1 MPCLMVERMTQSDLT
16 VALALAFALCSTIGL
31 LILAWVGVPRIERI
45 ASHTGRRI
53 LANSAVPIAAQFF
66 NRAVDLVFAA
76 FVLRM
81 LGASGNGQY
90 VVATTVWLYAKTVS
104 DFGLGVLV
112 TREVSREP
120 DEAGR
125 LLGSSTLLRL
135 VVLLGLIPIVGLYVL
150 WGSQWSD
157 LSRNSVIAIGLLF
170 LAIAPS
176 SYTEAVNSI
185 FNGRER
191 MEFPALL
198 NIATNLCRFGLGLAA
213 LFAGFGVIGVAGVA
227 FVSTTLAAVAFH
239 VAARHVD
246 VKPVWRLGRVEARD
260 LVSLSWPLLL
270 NALLLN
276 LFFRA
281 DVFIIQASKGDSALG
296 SYDAAYKFI
305 NMLPL
310 IPAYFTLAVFPLLSR
325 YATSNSERLMESF
338 RLAAKLLFIV
348 AWPITLGTMLLAPD
362 LIRVLAGQSYLPNSA
377 TALRIL
383 IWFLPISYVNG
394 ITQYVLIAVNRQR
407 TITIAFAAAVSFNVV
422 ANLVLVPYYGFF
434 AAAAVT
440 IATEAVLFV
449 PLSIAVHRYVG
460 RFNWI
465 GFSARPILAALAMG
479 AVELVTWRMG
489 AIPALALSMLCYA
502 AALVGTGSLGRQEAQ
517 IVLSIIGR
525 SKPAISRT

>member
-1 MPCLMVERMTQSDLT
+1 MIERMTQSDWT
-16 VALALAFALCSTIGL
+16 IALSLAFAVCSSAGL
-31 LILAWVGVPRIERI
+31 LALAWVGVPRIERI
-45 ASHTGRRI
+45 AGNTVRRI
-53 LANSAVPIAAQFF
+53 LTNSAVPIASQLF

-81 LGASGNGQY
+81 LGATGNGQY

-112 TREVSREP
+112 TREVSRRP

-135 VVLLGLIPIVGLYVL
+135 AVLLALIPIVGLYVL
-150 WGSQWSD
+150 WGTQGSD
-157 LSRNSVIAIGLLF
+157 LSRNSVIAIGFLF
-170 LAIAPS
+170 LAIVPS
-176 SYTEAVNSI
+176 SYSEAVNSI

-227 FVSTTLAAVAFH
+227 FVSTTVAALAFH
-239 VAARHVD
+239 VAARHVS
-246 VKPVWRLGRVEARD
+246 VTPVWRLERSEARD

-281 DVFIIQASKGDSALG
+281 DVFIIQASKGDNALG

-325 YATSNSERLMESF
+325 YATSNTERLMESY
-338 RLAAKLLFIV
+338 RLAAKLLFLV
-348 AWPITLGTMLLAPD
+348 AWPITIATMLMAPD
-362 LIRVLAGQSYLPNSA
+362 LIRVLAGESYLPNSA

-394 ITQYVLIAVNRQR
+394 VTQYVLIAVNRQR
-407 TITIAFAAAVSFNVV
+407 TISIAFAAAVTFNVV
-422 ANLVLVPYYGFF
+422 ANLALVPRYGYF
-434 AAAAVT
+434 AAAATT
-440 IATEAVLFV
+440 IATEVVLFI
-449 PLSIAVHRYVG
+449 PLSIAVRRYVG
-460 RFNWI
+460 RVNWI
-465 GFSARPILAALAMG
+465 GFSARPLAAALAMG
-479 AVELVTWRMG
+479 LMELATRGLGVW
-489 AIPALALSMLCYA
+489 PALLIATLTYM
-502 AALVGTGSLGRQEAQ
+502 AALVASGSLGRQEAD
-517 IVLSIIGR
+517 IALSIIGR
-525 SKPAISRT
+525 SKPVVSRT

>member
-1 MPCLMVERMTQSDLT
+1 MIDRMAQSDYT
-16 VALALAFALCSTIGL
+16 IALALAFALVSTAGL
-31 LILAWVGVPRIERI
+31 MALARIGVPTIERI
-45 ASHTGRRI
+45 AGNTVRRI
-53 LANSAVPIAAQFF
+53 LTNSAVPIASQLF

-81 LGASGNGQY
+81 LGQSGNGQY

-120 DEAGR
+120 ESAGS

-135 VVLLGLIPIVGLYVL
+135 AVLVAIVPVVGLYVL
-150 WGSQWSD
+150 WGTHWSD
-157 LSRNSVIAIGLLF
+157 LSRTSVIAIGLLF
-170 LAIAPS
+170 LTIAPS

-198 NIATNLCRFGLGLAA
+198 NILTNLCRFGLGLAA
-213 LFAGFGVIGVAGVA
+213 LFAGFGVVGLASVA
-227 FVSTTLAAVAFH
+227 FITTTLSAVAFH
-239 VAARHVD
+239 LAARHVR
-246 VKPVWRLGRVEARD
+246 VRPVWRLDRSQAHD
-260 LVSLSWPLLL
+260 LVLLAWPLLL

-281 DVFIIQASKGDSALG
+281 DVFIIQASQGDSALG

-325 YATSNSERLMESF
+325 YATSDSDRLLDSY

-348 AWPITLGTMLLAPD
+348 AWPITLGTMILAPD
-362 LIRVLAGQSYLPNSA
+362 LIRILAGEAYLPNSA

-407 TITIAFAAAVSFNVV
+407 TITVAFASAVTFNVV
-422 ANLVLVPYYGFF
+422 ANLVLVPSFGYF
-434 AAAAVT
+434 AAAATT
-440 IATEAVLFV
+440 IGTEMR
-449 PLSIAVHRYVG
+449 PLHS
-460 RFNWI
+460 
-465 GFSARPILAALAMG
+465 ALA
-479 AVELVTWRMG
+479 
-489 AIPALALSMLCYA
+489 
-502 AALVGTGSLGRQEAQ
+502 GSTPLRRPVQLGR
-517 IVLSIIGR
+517 ICR
-525 SKPAISRT
+525 SALDRGGGDGAG

>member
-1 MPCLMVERMTQSDLT
+1 MVERMIQSDFT
-16 VALALAFALCSTIGL
+16 VALALAFAVVSTAGL
-31 LILAWVGVPRIERI
+31 LALARIGIPTVERI
-45 ASHTGRRI
+45 AGNTVRRI
-53 LANSAVPIAAQFF
+53 LTNSAVPIGAQLF

-81 LGASGNGQY
+81 LGATGNGQY

-112 TREVSREP
+112 TREVSRNP
-120 DEAGR
+120 DEAGP

-135 VVLLGLIPIVGLYVL
+135 VVLTTVIPIVGLYVL
-150 WGSQWSD
+150 WGTTSSD
-157 LSRNSVIAIGLLF
+157 LSLNSAAAITLLV

-198 NIATNLCRFGLGLAA
+198 NILTNFCRVGFGLAA
-213 LFAGFGVIGVAGVA
+213 LFSGFGVVGLAAVA
-227 FVSTTLAAVAFH
+227 FVSTTLSAVAFH
-239 VAARHVD
+239 ISARHLNVR
-246 VKPVWRLGRVEARD
+246 PIWHLGRSQART
-260 LVSLSWPLLL
+260 LILLSWPLLL

-281 DVFIIQASKGDSALG
+281 DVFIIQASQGDSALG

-325 YATSNSERLMESF
+325 YATSSAERLIDSY

-348 AWPITLGTMLLAPD
+348 AWPITIGTIVLAPD
-362 LIRVLAGQSYLPNSA
+362 LIRVLAGEAYLPDSA
-377 TALRIL
+377 TALKIL

-407 TITIAFAAAVSFNVV
+407 TITVAFAVAVSFNLG
-422 ANLVLVPYYGFF
+422 ANLIFVPIYGYI
-434 AAAAVT
+434 AAAVVT
-440 IATEAVLFV
+440 IATEVVLFV

-460 RFNWI
+460 QFNWI
-465 GFSARPILAALAMG
+465 AFASRPLLAAAAMG
-479 AVELVTWRMG
+479 AVEALTLRFGVFPSLVLAFAAY
-489 AIPALALSMLCYA
+489 AIALIGTGTIGRREADIALS
-502 AALVGTGSLGRQEAQ
+502 V
-517 IVLSIIGR
+517 IGR
-525 SKPAISRT
+525 SRPAVSRT